1 VHGHFYLTRGA
12 LAVLAADSVTP
23 YIMQYYDFGLVKA
36 DEEASEAA
44 PWIIWIRASTQDVD
58 FEQER
63 VSQQALKDAADYFV
77 HNGRITWEHINQ
89 DKRYDPSILI
99 GEPMAVKFPA
109 DGSTLV
115 QAKLYPLQP
124 LAQNVWQIL
133 RSGGKLK
140 ASIGGSCAKRPGRD
154 GIMEIAQIWWNHLAL
169 TPYAVNDHTEVSLH
183 PFSEF
188 MKALGSASAA
198 PLVQEDLQGAREAGT
213 PALAQRWQALTEIL
227 MQRQPGLTEDRA
239 REIAAL
245 LLRQRGAL
253 RAAYTT
259 AVWSP
264 TGLPRGGL

>member
-1 VHGHFYLTRGA
+1 M
-12 LAVLAADSVTP
+12 AVLAPDIASLHTV
-23 YIMQYYDFGLVKA
+23 QYYDFGLVKA
-36 DEEASEAA
+36 DDEASEAA
-44 PWIIWIRASTQDVD
+44 PWIIWIRASTQDID

-77 HNGRITWEHINQ
+77 RNGRITWEHLNQ
-89 DKRYDPSILI
+89 DKRYDPAILI

-124 LAQNVWQIL
+124 VAQNVWQIL

-154 GIMEIAQIWWNHLAL
+154 GVLEIAQIFWTHLAL
-169 TPYAVNDHTEVSLH
+169 TPYPVNDHTDVSLQ
-183 PFSEF
+183 PYQEF
-188 MKALGSASAA
+188 LKALGSASAA
-198 PLVQEDLQGAREAGT
+198 PLVHEDLQGNLLRGT
-213 PALAQRWQALTEIL
+213 PTLAQKWAALTAVL
-227 MQRQPGLTEDRA
+227 MQRQPGLSEERA

-245 LLRQRGAL
+245 LLRQRGEM
-253 RAAYTT
+253 RTAYTT

-264 TGLPRGGL
+264 ATGPMRGI